1 MRVHGFDG
9 HRLLCVSAGAAHSG
23 VVQDGGAVV
32 CFGSGRHARGLAV
45 VQWLYV
51 LGFSLRF
58 RLNMF

>member
-51 LGFSLRF
+51 LGFSL
-58 RLNMF
+58 